1 MGVIEENEGK
11 LPDLDRERKNTHEGE
26 KASILCMFVVEP
38 FLLVERPQSI
48 RFLNLTRQSS

>member
-26 KASILCMFVVEP
+26 KASILWMFVVEP
-38 FLLVERPQSI
+38 FLLVESPQSI